1 MNYEDDELERMRARR
16 EGRSSAGRSVRSSRS
31 ASSSGTSRRKT
42 GSTSESS
49 SKKNTGTGSSAARS
63 GRSTLGNSGSKNTGS
78 GRRGKY
84 RRKSARRKKYLIIA
98 AEILVIIMMVLG
110 GAFWYVYHRTFGSM
124 QKIEFDEDQVKNLS
138 LSEEQIEEMKGFMTI
153 ACFGVDSRSEHGK
166 MNVGKGTN
174 SDVNIVANIDLET
187 GEIRLVSV
195 FRDSYL
201 NINDKNSYNKINA
214 AYAQGGPEQAVK
226 ALNKNLGLNITQYA
240 TFNWK
245 AVADAINILGGVDVE
260 LSDAEF
266 SWINAFVTETVK
278 ETGIAS
284 VPVAHSGNVHLD
296 GVQAVAYGRIR
307 YSDTDYARTER
318 QRIVIQKAFEKAK
331 KADWATLNCL
341 LETIMPQLAT
351 NISVTD
357 LIPLA
362 RNITKFHIGET
373 MGFPA
378 ARGEQD
384 VGKIGDCVIPQTLE
398 YNVVVLHQFL
408 FDEENYEV
416 PSNVKEYSNHI
427 ASVTGLTKNAKLI
440 EHVPVD
446 QGVSATSFIKKR
458 ASRIAAAA
466 AAEAAEKKAASSK
479 STDESGNET
488 KDESKAGESE
498 SSIGM
503 DEIFDPDEDMID
515 FDETKGSTKESNS
528 SKETASRETSSA
540 VSPGGSGKNTTT
552 NKTTEADNTYS
563 GPGGSTSETKTSV
576 AKPGSTATTEAET
589 SSSSGKTSPGST
601 DNSSVKSPISPMAEA
616 QEQENSGNSSSSN
629 GPSGPGA

>member
-1 MNYEDDELERMRARR
+1 MNYEDDELERMRARH
-16 EGRSSAGRSVRSSRS
+16 EGRSNVSQSGRSSRS
-31 ASSSGTSRRKT
+31 ASGTSRRRTAGTAESRSSQHNTAGKSSGTARSGYSSSKDT
-42 GSTSESS
+42 GST
-49 SKKNTGTGSSAARS
+49 KKSSAKK
-63 GRSTLGNSGSKNTGS
+63 GR
-78 GRRGKY
+78 Y
-84 RRKSARRKKYLIIA
+84 RRKSARRKKYIIIA
-98 AEILVIIMMVLG
+98 AEILVILMMVLG
-110 GAFWYVYHRTFGSM
+110 GVFWYVYHKTFGSM

-138 LSEEQIEEMKGFMTI
+138 LSEEQIEEMKGYMTV

-174 SDVNIVANIDLET
+174 SDVNIIANINLET

-226 ALNKNLGLNITQYA
+226 ALNKNLGLNITEYA

-318 QRIVIQKAFEKAK
+318 QRIIIQKAFEKAK
-331 KADWATLNCL
+331 KADWATLNCI

-351 NISVTD
+351 NLSISD
-357 LIPLA
+357 LVPLA
-362 RNITKFHIGET
+362 RSITKFHIGET

-398 YNVVVLHQFL
+398 YNVVELHKFL
-408 FDEENYEV
+408 FDEEDYEV

-427 ASVTGLTKNAKLI
+427 AQVTGLTKNAKLI
-440 EHVPVD
+440 GHVPVD

-458 ASRIAAAA
+458 ASRIAAQAA
-466 AAEAAEKKAASSK
+466 AQAAEKKAAASQT
-479 STDESGNET
+479 TDESEGES
-488 KDESKAGESE
+488 KDESKSGESE
-498 SSIGM
+498 SSIGL
-503 DEIFDPDEDMID
+503 DEIFDPDEDWID
-515 FDETKGSTKESNS
+515 SDDETKS
-528 SKETASRETSSA
+528 SKETSSKESTAA
-540 VSPGGSGKNTTT
+540 VSPGNTGKNSSTA
-552 NKTTEADNTYS
+552 TTEAANSSS
-563 GPGGSTSETKTSV
+563 GPGSNTSETKTSV
-576 AKPGSTATTEAET
+576 VKPGSTATTEAEV
-589 SSSSGKTSPGST
+589 SSPNGKTSPGSS
-601 DNSSVKSPISPMAEA
+601 DSSGVKSPITDI
-616 QEQENSGNSSSSN
+616 QEQESSGNTSSSN
-629 GPSGPGA
+629 GPAGPGA

>member
-16 EGRSSAGRSVRSSRS
+16 EGRTTGRTVRSSRNTS
-31 ASSSGTSRRKT
+31 ASGTSRRKT
-42 GSTSESS
+42 GVTAESGKESS
-49 SKKNTGTGSSAARS
+49 AKGSLTKGSSTKR
-63 GRSTLGNSGSKNTGS
+63 GRH
-78 GRRGKY
+78 
-84 RRKSARRKKYLIIA
+84 RRKSARRKKYIIIA

-110 GAFWYVYHRTFGSM
+110 GAFWYVYHKTFGSM

-138 LSEEQIEEMKGFMTI
+138 LSEEQIEEMKGYMTI
-153 ACFGVDSRSEHGK
+153 ACFGVDSRSEHGT

-174 SDVNIVANIDLET
+174 SDVNIIANMNLET

-245 AVADAINILGGVDVE
+245 AVADAINILGGVDIE

-266 SWINAFVTETVK
+266 SWINAFVTETVN
-278 ETGIAS
+278 ETGIPS
-284 VPVAHSGNVHLD
+284 TPVAHAGNVHLD

-318 QRIVIQKAFEKAK
+318 QRIIIQKAFEKAK
-331 KADWATLNCL
+331 VADWATLNCI
-341 LETIMPQLAT
+341 LETVMPQLAT
-351 NISVTD
+351 NLSLTD
-357 LIPLA
+357 IVPLA
-362 RNITKFHIGET
+362 RSITKFHIGET

-427 ASVTGLTKNAKLI
+427 AQVTGLTKNAKLI

-446 QGVSATSFIKKR
+446 KGISATSFIQKR
-458 ASRIAAAA
+458 ASRIAAQA
-466 AAEAAEKKAASSK
+466 AAEAAAKSASQTK
-479 STDESGNET
+479 STDESGDET
-488 KDESKAGESE
+488 KSSESE
-498 SSIGM
+498 SSIGL
-503 DEIFDPDEDMID
+503 DEIFDPDEDWID
-515 FDETKGSTKESNS
+515 ADDETGSGKETGSVKESGSTKES
-528 SKETASRETSSA
+528 TAA
-540 VSPGGSGKNTTT
+540 VSPGSTGKNNSTE
-552 NKTTEADNTYS
+552 KTAETSGNSS
-563 GPGGSTSETKTSV
+563 GPGSTTAPTTSETKTSV
-576 AKPGSTATTEAET
+576 AKPGSTTTTAAET
-589 SSSSGKTSPGST
+589 SSPNGSTSPGTS
-601 DNSSVKSPISPMAEA
+601 NSSNNVVSPVADVKE
-616 QEQENSGNSSSSN
+616 EGNSGNTSSSN